1 MKNYLVV
8 TPFFPNNK
16 SFRGSYIY
24 DQIKEIKNQ
33 TNYNISVIILNNFYK
48 KSIEKYS
55 FDGIECYTF
64 NNIELPSFIFPGL
77 FSFINKRRFKR
88 FLEKNK
94 LKINKED
101 IVHGHISFPSLFYL
115 YFIKTNFDATTL
127 LQHHGLDV
135 LQLKTG
141 RIFKGWLSYV
151 QEKYLINTFIKY
163 QQFLDLNIGVS
174 KKVITN
180 LESYFKNNIKSYVLY
195 NGVDTSKFFPI
206 KTANNETYTI
216 GCVANFWKTK
226 DHITLLKAVKHLES
240 DYNLSTNLILVG
252 TGVTKKSCVQYS
264 SKHNLNVRYI
274 DEIKHDELNV
284 FYNSIDL
291 FVLPSYDEA
300 FGCVFTEA
308 WACRKPFISVKGQGI
323 EELLSKKQK
332 SIQLIEK
339 EDHEM
344 LAEKIF
350 RINQDDINFSF
361 NNNLSIKHTISSF
374 LTELKKINSDV

>member
-8 TPFFPNNK
+8 TPFFPNNN

-24 DQIKEIKNQ
+24 DQVKEIKNQ
-33 TNYNISVIILNNFYK
+33 TNYNVSVIILNNFYK
-48 KSIEKYS
+48 KSCAKY
-55 FDGIECYTF
+55 FYNGIECFTF

-77 FSFINKRRFKR
+77 FSFINKLRFKR

-94 LKINKED
+94 IKINKTD

-115 YFIKTNFDATTL
+115 SFIKTNFEATTL

-135 LQLKTG
+135 LQFKTG
-141 RIFKGWLSYV
+141 RISKSFLGDV
-151 QEKYLINTFIKY
+151 QENYLINKFLKY

-174 KKVITN
+174 KKVIAN
-180 LESYFKNNIKSYVLY
+180 LESYFKTYINTYVLY
-195 NGVDTSKFFPI
+195 NGVDTKKFYPI
-206 KTANNETYTI
+206 NTEKNETFTI

-226 DHITLLKAVKHLES
+226 DQITLLKAVKHLHS
-240 DYNLSTNLILVG
+240 DYQLSTKLILVG
-252 TGVTKKSCVQYS
+252 TGDTKKSCVEYS
-264 SKHNLNVRYI
+264 SKHNLNVKYV
-274 DEIKHDELNV
+274 DEIKHDELNN

-308 WACRKPFISVKGQGI
+308 WACRKPFIGVKGQGI
-323 EELLSKKQK
+323 EELLSNQQK

-339 EDHEM
+339 EDDKM
-344 LAEKIF
+344 LSEKILMF
-350 RINQDDINFSF
+350 MQEEFSYSF
-361 NNNLSIKHTISSF
+361 NEKLNIECTISLF
-374 LTELKKINSDV
+374 LTKLKKIK